1 MILYDLFEART
12 PLYDLLEPLRDDPAA
27 FISFQGILKVGVN
40 PRTEWD
46 TPLGIYAYP
55 VSEMFTRY
63 NAQNVPFA
71 GDRRYA
77 FVMRSNGEV
86 CELQNMQEG
95 YLEADLQRICKKYRS
110 MFYTPTKSDP
120 YATREECIEFFEG
133 MYLNWVSHCHNHDG
147 KSLWHTTERMAA
159 FIENRFP
166 NRSRAMVWNALLR
179 TCGYDVVVDRGQSII
194 CSNEPAQAVFLHRG
208 ALRVLS
214 AAPND
219 MFTPLRSN
227 FSALGREEK
236 PRR

>member
-1 MILYDLFEART
+1 MHLYDLFESRT
-12 PLYDLLEPLRDDPAA
+12 PLYDLLEPLRDDPKA

-55 VSEMFTRY
+55 VSEMFERY
-63 NAQNVPFA
+63 SPTNVPFA

-77 FVMRSNGEV
+77 FIMRANGEV
-86 CELQNMQEG
+86 CELQNMQDG

-110 MFYTPTKSDP
+110 MFYSPTPSDHES
-120 YATREECIEFFEG
+120 TREECIEFFEA
-133 MYLNWVSHCHNHDG
+133 MYLDWVSRYQHHNG
-147 KSLWHTTERMAA
+147 KSLWYTTERMAS

-166 NRSRAMVWNALLR
+166 TRSRAMVWNALLR
-179 TCGYDVVVDRGQSII
+179 TCGYDVIVDRGEEII

-208 ALRVLS
+208 ALRVMS

-219 MFTPLRSN
+219 MFTPLRPN
-227 FSALGREEK
+227 FSQLSREEK